1 MTATSFLVRPAAVF
15 RQSYLDAL
23 REGFNG
29 PSGVPLNSDMI
40 AAIADN
46 FDAHLAGLD
55 KDSQSTFEEAG
66 RTLPCVPSNTFWLVD
81 GAAFVAAAS
90 IRARI
95 DTHVLANFGG
105 HVGYGVRPSMRRK
118 GYGTRLFA
126 EALRICRGMGIGIVR
141 VSCAEEN
148 TGSRRIIETNGGG
161 LLRRCEAAWYAPRPY
176 LLFEVV
182 LA

>member
-1 MTATSFLVRPAAVF
+1 MTATSILVRPTAAF
-15 RQSYLDAL
+15 RESYLDAL

-29 PSGVPLNSDMI
+29 PNGVPLSSEKI
-40 AAIADN
+40 AAIAEN
-46 FDAHLAGLD
+46 FDAYLADLD

-66 RTLPCVPSNTFWLVD
+66 RTLPCVPNNTFWLVD
-81 GAAFVAAAS
+81 GAGFVAAAS

-95 DTHVLANFGG
+95 DTHTLAHFGG
-105 HVGYGVRPSMRRK
+105 HVGYGVRPSMHRR

-126 EALRICRGMGIGIVR
+126 EALKICRGMGIGIVR

-148 TGSRRIIETNGGG
+148 TGSRRVIEANGGV

-176 LLFEVV
+176 LLYEVV
-182 LA
+182 LV